1 MRDVTAAS
9 ARSRALW
16 VSLAAI
22 SLFWAQA
29 VFTHIVRHGGN
40 APPPGVRAIA
50 AFVLLR
56 AVVVLA
62 VVLALLLADGET
74 LAGLGFTRAA
84 FRGAAWPGAAIALGA
99 FVAVNA
105 GLGGV
110 LTALG
115 LPGSGERIGALFRD
129 PREAVFWIFAAIVG
143 GGFTEELVR
152 AFVLTRFERAFGRP
166 GLVFALVAD
175 TAVFTLGHLYQG
187 ITGAIQAGT
196 AGLVFAFVFLWRR
209 RVADAMAV
217 HALFDLLGIAAAYAL
232 YAGKP

>member
-1 MRDVTAAS
+1 MRGVTTAR

-16 VSLAAI
+16 VSLAVI
-22 SLFWAQA
+22 SLFWAQS
-29 VFTHIVRHGGN
+29 VFTHLVRPAGN

-50 AFVLLR
+50 AFVLVK
-56 AVVVLA
+56 AA
-62 VVLALLLADGET
+62 VVLVVVFALLRADGET
-74 LAGLGFTRAA
+74 LPGLGFTRAA
-84 FRGAAWPGAAIALGA
+84 FRGSAWPGAAIALGA

-105 GLGGV
+105 GVGG
-110 LTALG
+110 LLRALG
-115 LPGSGERIGALFRD
+115 LPGSEKRIGALFRD

-143 GGFTEELVR
+143 GGFAEELVR

-196 AGLVFAFVFLWRR
+196 AGVVFAFVFLWRR

-232 YAGKP
+232 YAGRP